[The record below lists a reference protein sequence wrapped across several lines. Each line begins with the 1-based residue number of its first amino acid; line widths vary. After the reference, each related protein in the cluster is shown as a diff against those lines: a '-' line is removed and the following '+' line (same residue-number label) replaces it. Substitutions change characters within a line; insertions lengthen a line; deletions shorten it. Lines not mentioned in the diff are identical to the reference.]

1 MGKAQ
6 LQKRLE
12 NLNNYFVNGSQKNY
26 PRPQLF
32 KQRIS
37 RSPADKMYSLEYIL
51 FALTAIHPLDRVI
64 HSFGTTGAR
73 ALRPLTSVTGQTSCT
88 KGFSPT

>member
-37 RSPADKMYSLEYIL
+37 RSPADKMYSLEYSREYIL

-64 HSFGTTGAR
+64 HSFGTRGAR
-73 ALRPLTSVTGQTSCT
+73 AFRPLTSVTGQTSCT
-88 KGFSPT
+88 K